1 MSERKKFIIGGFEFE
16 TYYEYRGAQ
25 EDVRKIECINQE
37 LDIQDPEVALR
48 LYNDIRDGII
58 TFNSPI
64 GQQYAEHVA
73 DIVAKKSAGLL
84 DDREIIEE
92 AAGRAKSTKALGY
105 VFVGLAVVL
114 IGVFASVEIKEI
126 IHTRK
131 LAKLDDQ
138 VQSAANATGN
148 TNNSQNNVNNS
159 NVIDDIHSVENQN
172 GGESGNTAPANE
184 IDDDFIHSQWDT
196 NYAAGERPILP
207 EMNELYSQNQD
218 FVGVLTVVDT
228 DINYPVVQTPSDPEY
243 YLRRDFYGESST
255 AGTLFVDYRC
265 DIVNPTTNTII
276 YGHNMRSGTMFGGLK
291 RYLDYDYYQAHKTI
305 IFKTLYEE
313 QTYQVVGV
321 GLSEVGYDDD
331 DTYKYYDFIDALTG
345 EELQEFIDNIQS
357 LSVFDETIDITSED
371 KLLTL
376 STSPND
382 EEGGCKNWWQPG
394 NRRSQAR

>member
-131 LAKLDDQ
+131 LAKLNEQ
-138 VQSAANATGN
+138 VESAANATGN

-196 NYAAGERPILP
+196 NYAAGERTILP

-331 DTYKYYDFIDALTG
+331 DTYKYYDFIEALTG

-376 STSPND
+376 STCNTYT
-382 EEGGCKNWWQPG
+382 ENGRMFVVAK
-394 NRRSQAR
+394 RVK

>member
-196 NYAAGERPILP
+196 NYAAGERTILP

-376 STSPND
+376 STCNTYT
-382 EEGGCKNWWQPG
+382 ENGRMFVVAK
-394 NRRSQAR
+394 RVK

>member
-131 LAKLDDQ
+131 LAKLNEQ
-138 VQSAANATGN
+138 VESAANATGN

-196 NYAAGERPILP
+196 NYAAGERTILP

-357 LSVFDETIDITSED
+357 LSVFDETIDITSDD

-376 STSPND
+376 ST
-382 EEGGCKNWWQPG
+382 
-394 NRRSQAR
+394 

>member
-131 LAKLDDQ
+131 LAKLNEQ
-138 VQSAANATGN
+138 VESAANTTGN

-196 NYAAGERPILP
+196 NYAAGERTILP

-376 STSPND
+376 STCNTYT
-382 EEGGCKNWWQPG
+382 ENGRMFVVAK
-394 NRRSQAR
+394 RVK